1 MRPAARA
8 TDSLP
13 PAVLMAHRGY
23 PKHYPENS
31 LAGMRAAL
39 EAGALLVEFD
49 VQLTADGV
57 PVVIH
62 DEGLART
69 AGSEGSVLDLLA
81 AALPGIDVSE
91 AARFG
96 DRHAQTPLPTLGD
109 MLALIDEYPQATAF
123 VELKRASMRRFG
135 RAAVVDAVMQRV
147 GRHKRRVVLSYDA
160 GMAAMARA
168 GGALRIGWV
177 TASLDAA
184 HERSA
189 RELMPEFLF
198 CSAEILP
205 PAGNPFWT
213 GSWQWVVYDV
223 NDPALARDLLARGAD
238 IIETDCIVD
247 LLGRADDER

>member
-1 MRPAARA
+1 MRPAASA

-13 PAVLMAHRGY
+13 TEVLMAHRGY
-23 PKHYPENS
+23 PARYPENS

-39 EAGALLVEFD
+39 EAGALMVEFD

-62 DEGLART
+62 DEGLERT

-96 DRHAQTPLPTLGD
+96 DRHRQTPLPTLD
-109 MLALIDEYPQATAF
+109 EMLALIDEYPRVVAF

-135 RAAVVDAVMQRV
+135 RRALVDAVMQRV
-147 GRHKRRVVLSYDA
+147 GRHRRRVVISYDA
-160 GMAAMARA
+160 EMVAMARA
-168 GGALRIGWV
+168 AGALRIGWV
-177 TASLDAA
+177 TGSFDAA
-184 HERSA
+184 NERSA
-189 RELMPEFLF
+189 RELQPEFVF
-198 CSAEILP
+198 CSAEIV
-205 PAGNPFWT
+205 PAEGRPFWT

-223 NDPALARDLLARGAD
+223 NDPVLARDLLARGAD
-238 IIETDCIVD
+238 LIETDRIVD
-247 LLGRADDER
+247 FLGQGDDDH